1 MKEVKEILPPQK
13 DSLETKEQRDVMT
26 QIAAANIM
34 SATTSY
40 CMERRML
47 ADIPIDDENCN
58 AFMRLYQERKG
69 ECDLHNIRWIQVKQV
84 GKNNSSPERCFA
96 ALTNILHACSIPRT
110 RTLFL
115 VTGEDKQFSLYLGL
129 YIRPGQKL
137 GVVENAVR
145 EISSFCEVSWPGTR
159 CQVVKDVE
167 KTSLVGFEKGYY
179 DKAYAL
185 TGIPSTNLG
194 DNDYPSTIEYL
205 LGGCKPK
212 GKIAYLVVAEPVS
225 ETEINQMMYTCEE
238 ISGQAKSF
246 ESFEISTSTQQ
257 GFSES
262 LTESESTTTGAT
274 VSDGKSQK
282 GKLATALAI
291 GGLAAVAGIAF
302 LPGVAVFG
310 AAAGMSQL
318 VTGGLIMGGMSQLA
332 SLFPQHTHTESRSE
346 QHTTSHT
353 ETKGFSSSY
362 GNSLGRTLVNGHMEA
377 IAEQMAMH
385 HKRYEGGRAKGM
397 WKVGCYL
404 FTDDDNASSH
414 IQLKSLLSGCK
425 SHLEPIRTHDISMFL
440 DEERRKGLKAFLDPP
455 SLVIWKYDGSD
466 EKGEKF
472 IHPMGEKSSHLTTI
486 LTTDELT
493 SMINFPMHS
502 VPGISV
508 VDVIPDFSLSPQNLS
523 SNIPILEIGSLIYSG
538 SQSSVSIGLPL
549 NTLSRHALVCGV
561 NGSGKTNTVMKVLN
575 GLLQE
580 KCPFLVIEP
589 AKTEYVD
596 WALEYNKTITDQSKK
611 IKVFIPGCEK
621 YRKGEYR
628 PPKLKMNPFEV
639 IRMEGADAHL
649 LMHIDR
655 LKASMA
661 SAFPMQDV
669 IPVIM
674 ERLIYELYREK
685 GIISC
690 DGEIRMD
697 NPDFP
702 SFTDVNEDFFKDL
715 MSNLGYAREN
725 TQNISAALR
734 TRIHTMKQGWKKELL
749 CNEELAGVTWEE
761 LFGSPVIINL
771 SYAGD
776 DQDKAFIMSMLLQFL
791 YEYRV
796 AEAEMGKASYT
807 ENVCRHLVVVEEAHR
822 VMAHNDNPESPQY
835 KAGLMISNFLS
846 EVRAYG
852 QGMMIVDQIP
862 TRLIDDAIKNTNIK
876 IIHRIVAAD
885 DADAMGDS
893 IGLSSDQKRAI
904 SKLSVGQAVLSGLN
918 SADINNSSYAD
929 VYLAKIDN
937 TK

>member
-1 MKEVKEILPPQK
+1 MKEEKEIMPPQK
-13 DSLETKEQRDVMT
+13 DPLEMKEQRELMT

-47 ADIPIDDENCN
+47 ADIPIDDGNSD
-58 AFMRLYQERKG
+58 AFMRLYRERKG
-69 ECDLHNIRWIQVKQV
+69 DCNLHSIRWIQVIQI
-84 GKNNSSPERCFA
+84 GKNNNSLERCFT
-96 ALTNILHACSIPRT
+96 ALTSILHACSIPQT

-129 YIRPGQKL
+129 YICSGQKL

-159 CQVVKDVE
+159 CEVVKDVE
-167 KTSLVGFEKGYY
+167 KTSLASFEKGYY
-179 DKAYAL
+179 DKAFAL
-185 TGIPSTNLG
+185 TGIPSMDRG
-194 DNDYPSTIEYL
+194 DSDYPSTIEYL

-246 ESFEISTSTQQ
+246 ESFDISTSTQQ

-262 LTESESTTTGAT
+262 VTESESTTIGTT
-274 VSDGKSQK
+274 VSNSKSQK
-282 GKLATALAI
+282 GKWALVA

-302 LPGVAVFG
+302 LPELAVFG

-318 VTGGLIMGGMSQLA
+318 VTGGLVMGGMSQLT
-332 SLFPQHTHTESRSE
+332 SLFPQHTHTESRST
-346 QHTTSHT
+346 QQTTSHS
-353 ETKGFSSSY
+353 ETRGFSSSY

-385 HKRYEGGRAKGM
+385 HKRYLDGKAKGM

-414 IQLKSLLSGCK
+414 IQMKSLLSGSR
-425 SHLEPIRTHDISMFL
+425 SHLEPIRTHDISIFL

-493 SMINFPMHS
+493 SMINFPLHS

-508 VDVIPDFSLSPQNLS
+508 VDIIPDFSLSPQINS
-523 SNIPILEIGSLIYSG
+523 SGGSILEMGNLIYSG
-538 SQSSVSIGLPL
+538 SQSSVNVGIPL
-549 NTLSRHALVCGV
+549 DTLSRHTIVCGV
-561 NGSGKTNTVMKVLN
+561 NGSGKTNTVIKVLN
-575 GLLQE
+575 GFMKE
-580 KCPFLVIEP
+580 SRPFLVIEP

-596 WALEYNKTITDQSKK
+596 WALEYNKRISDDSKK
-611 IKVFIPGCEK
+611 IKIFMPGCNS
-621 YRKGEYR
+621 YAKGNVV
-628 PPKLKMNPFEV
+628 PDKLRFNPFEV
-639 IRMEGADAHL
+639 IRMEGADPHL

-655 LKASMA
+655 LKASLA

-669 IPVIM
+669 IPIIM
-674 ERLIYELYREK
+674 ERLIYELYTEK
-685 GIISC
+685 GMITK
-690 DGEIRMD
+690 DGEIKIE
-697 NPDFP
+697 NKFP
-702 SFTDVNEDFFKDL
+702 TFEDANAPFVDKL
-715 MSNLGYAREN
+715 MLELGYALEN

-734 TRIHTMKQGWKKELL
+734 TRIHSLRLGWKKELL
-749 CNEELAGVTWEE
+749 CNEKLTGMTWDD
-761 LFGSPVIINL
+761 LFDSPVIVNL

-776 DQDKAFIMSMLLQFL
+776 DQDRAFIMSLLLQFL
-791 YEYRV
+791 YEYRI
-796 AEAEMGKASYT
+796 AESEAGQVSFT
-807 ENVCRHLVVVEEAHR
+807 DDVCRHLVVVEEAHR
-822 VMAHNDNPESPQY
+822 VMTKNENPESIQY
-835 KAGLMISNFLS
+835 KAGMMFSNFLS

-876 IIHRIVAAD
+876 IIHKIVAAD
-885 DADAMGDS
+885 DAEAMADS
-893 IGLSSDQKRAI
+893 IGLSDDQKRVL

-918 SADINNSSYAD
+918 SAEVNSANCSD
-929 VYLAKIDN
+929 VYLAQIDEA
-937 TK
+937 K

>member
-1 MKEVKEILPPQK
+1 MKEEKEIMSPQK
-13 DSLETKEQRDVMT
+13 ETFEAKEQRDLLT

-47 ADIPIDDENCN
+47 ADIPIDDGIGD
-58 AFMRLYQERKG
+58 AFMRLYRERNG
-69 ECDLHNIRWIQVKQV
+69 ECDMHKIRWFQVKQV

-96 ALTNILHACSIPRT
+96 GLTNILHACSIPRT

-129 YIRPGQKL
+129 YICPGQKL

-145 EISSFCEVSWPGTR
+145 EISSFCEVSWPGTK

-167 KTSLVGFEKGYY
+167 KTSLASFEKGYY

-262 LTESESTTTGAT
+262 LTESKSTTTGAT

-282 GKLATALAI
+282 GKLATALVV
-291 GGLAAVAGIAF
+291 GGLAAVAGMAF

-346 QHTTSHT
+346 QHTTSHS
-353 ETKGFSSSY
+353 ETRGFSSSY

-385 HKRYEGGRAKGM
+385 HKRYQDGRAKGM

-414 IQLKSLLSGCK
+414 IQMKSLLSGSK

-440 DEERRKGLKAFLDPP
+440 DEERRKELKAFLDPP

-523 SNIPILEIGSLIYSG
+523 SNGPY
-538 SQSSVSIGLPL
+538 
-549 NTLSRHALVCGV
+549 
-561 NGSGKTNTVMKVLN
+561 
-575 GLLQE
+575 
-580 KCPFLVIEP
+580 
-589 AKTEYVD
+589 
-596 WALEYNKTITDQSKK
+596 
-611 IKVFIPGCEK
+611 
-621 YRKGEYR
+621 
-628 PPKLKMNPFEV
+628 
-639 IRMEGADAHL
+639 
-649 LMHIDR
+649 
-655 LKASMA
+655 
-661 SAFPMQDV
+661 
-669 IPVIM
+669 
-674 ERLIYELYREK
+674 
-685 GIISC
+685 
-690 DGEIRMD
+690 
-697 NPDFP
+697 
-702 SFTDVNEDFFKDL
+702 
-715 MSNLGYAREN
+715 
-725 TQNISAALR
+725 
-734 TRIHTMKQGWKKELL
+734 
-749 CNEELAGVTWEE
+749 
-761 LFGSPVIINL
+761 
-771 SYAGD
+771 
-776 DQDKAFIMSMLLQFL
+776 
-791 YEYRV
+791 
-796 AEAEMGKASYT
+796 
-807 ENVCRHLVVVEEAHR
+807 
-822 VMAHNDNPESPQY
+822 
-835 KAGLMISNFLS
+835 
-846 EVRAYG
+846 
-852 QGMMIVDQIP
+852 
-862 TRLIDDAIKNTNIK
+862 
-876 IIHRIVAAD
+876 
-885 DADAMGDS
+885 
-893 IGLSSDQKRAI
+893 
-904 SKLSVGQAVLSGLN
+904 
-918 SADINNSSYAD
+918 
-929 VYLAKIDN
+929 
-937 TK
+937 